1 MLLAGT
7 SYAAFEDVYFEAA
20 RSYAIDNGASQPEH
34 EAAGATI
41 QISGR
46 SYFVVFSRSVKGGTL
61 INVKEV

>member
-20 RSYAIDNGASQPEH
+20 RAYAIDKGANYPEH
-34 EAAGATI
+34 DAAGATI

-46 SYFVVFSRSVKGGTL
+46 SYFVVFSRSVQGGTL
-61 INVKEV
+61 INIRED